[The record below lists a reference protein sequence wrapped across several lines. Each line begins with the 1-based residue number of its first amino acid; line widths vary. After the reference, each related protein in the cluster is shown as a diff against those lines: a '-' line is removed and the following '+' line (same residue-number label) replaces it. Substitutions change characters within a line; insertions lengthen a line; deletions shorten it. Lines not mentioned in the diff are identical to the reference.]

1 MIIKSFKKFNEEV
14 SGTELVGPVGP
25 AYGDTKLKNNTI
37 NKHHTNINS
46 APGVINSNSKNNL
59 LDDVFSDDDYE
70 QLLNDYLKSGG
81 QLSEL
86 TGDRTN
92 DIKIITDLLNN
103 E

>member
-37 NKHHTNINS
+37 NKHHTNVNLAS
-46 APGVINSNSKNNL
+46 GALNTNSKNDL
-59 LDDVFSDDDYE
+59 LDDVFTDDDYE
-70 QLLNDYLKSGG
+70 QLLNDFLKAGG

-86 TGDRTN
+86 TGDRSN
-92 DIKIITDLLNN
+92 DINIISDFLNN
-103 E
+103 D